1 MEIKSFVLYTE
12 YYQHISHLSDNDLGK
27 LFRAIFN
34 YIIDGK
40 KPTEKGSV
48 TMAFS
53 FIKTDIDNNIEKYR
67 NICERNKT
75 NGNKRKKKKKAS
87 GGNSEAKKATG
98 LSGKPNAYDN
108 DSDNDNDNDS
118 DNKNKKD
125 IYTDNFL
132 EFYTAYP
139 LKKSKQAANKVFD
152 KVIKKTPF
160 EDIMTGLEAY
170 KAEIDKKK
178 TKQEYIK
185 HPSTWL
191 NSACWQDEYDTLVK
205 KPIKRKEDPPPDY
218 SLIDP
223 KLYGGAK

>member
-132 EFYTAYP
+132 EFYNSYP
-139 LKKSKQAANKVFD
+139 RKL
-152 KVIKKTPF
+152 
-160 EDIMTGLEAY
+160 
-170 KAEIDKKK
+170 DKKK
-178 TKQEYIK
+178 AFNAFKKCIKTTNLEKIIQGLENYKRDIIKNKTETQFIK
-185 HPSTWL
+185 HPTSWL
-191 NSACWQDEYDTLVK
+191 NAGSWESEYDTLVK